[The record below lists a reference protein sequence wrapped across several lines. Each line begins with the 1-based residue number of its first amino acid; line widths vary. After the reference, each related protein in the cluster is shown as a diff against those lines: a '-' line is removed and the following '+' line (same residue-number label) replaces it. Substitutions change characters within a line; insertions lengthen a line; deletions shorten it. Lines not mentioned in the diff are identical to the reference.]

1 MFVFVY
7 STLCV
12 HFRVVIIVA
21 VVVMC
26 LFLIIIIITIIII
39 IIITAKHYCM
49 KKKQNLHIGDSWNC
63 VIFIII
69 ISILTVDLY
78 FAVLRP

>member
-39 IIITAKHYCM
+39 IITAKHYCM

-69 ISILTVDLY
+69 ICILTVDLY

>member
-1 MFVFVY
+1 
-7 STLCV
+7 
-12 HFRVVIIVA
+12 
-21 VVVMC
+21 
-26 LFLIIIIITIIII
+26 
-39 IIITAKHYCM
+39 M
-49 KKKQNLHIGDSWNC
+49 KKKQNLHIGDLWNC